1 MDMKRSAL
9 FGWSFCLLW
18 GFLSVSCVQKEY
30 EVNDL
35 DLTVNVGGDSLALPL
50 GATDTIY
57 ARTLLDN
64 AGEGAEAFLKELED
78 GTLAIR
84 QDGGFGMEV
93 PAVAAERL
101 ALPNF
106 EGESVCDLTFGA
118 LPASEPVA
126 SALAAAALTAS
137 VSGKSAGLTAPVADA
152 LPVSTSLEDVPA
164 EVKRLDYIALA
175 QEAAMVFTFD
185 VSALKS
191 HPDLAVTMDVLVD
204 LPDYVRL
211 AESVALED
219 GKLRV
224 KATFEGG
231 RWTQSVPLDGF
242 DFSKFPIADGRM
254 TITGEMTY
262 AGTMDLRTDD
272 PSQLV
277 AWDGQTIS
285 MDARYEVTHLSPVRF
300 EGSFEPA
307 IDPVVQTVTFGDIPD
322 MLAGEET
329 VFDFAAPYLLLSIPT
344 NIGIAL
350 QNELTVTPIAQG
362 VPQTDKAAKV
372 RLTLPA
378 RPDARFDT
386 TRYYLANERP
396 AQLPEGFE
404 FLAFDLAGLLHR
416 IPEALQIEVA
426 THADAASEMVYDFT
440 AHYTAA
446 VDYDFIVP
454 MAFGEDLHLSLGDTL
469 SALPDIINEILSKNV
484 LRLGGEVQNSLPM
497 DLTLSVVALDD
508 MGEEVPMETVPQLI
522 KAGTPSGEAVS
533 SPLALTLGDR
543 TGAVDTRPVRALA
556 LQFTMTTGQG
566 NAGVP
571 VKATSWVRAVLKAE
585 VPGGITVDLE
595 ELGTNGEAGEPTPG
609 DGGNDGSDE
618 NTWSVAG
625 QN

>member
-1 MDMKRSAL
+1 MDK
-9 FGWSFCLLW
+9 
-18 GFLSVSCVQKEY
+18 
-30 EVNDL
+30 L

-64 AGEGAEAFLKELED
+64 AGDGAEAFLKELAD

-93 PAVAAERL
+93 PDVAAERL
-101 ALPNF
+101 ALPSF
-106 EGESVCDLTFGA
+106 ENESVCKLTFGA
-118 LPASEPVA
+118 KTA
-126 SALAAAALTAS
+126 TAS
-137 VSGKSAGLTAPVADA
+137 VSADLTALAPAAVKSAGLTAPVADT
-152 LPVSTSLEDVPA
+152 LPVSTGLEDVPV
-164 EVKRLDYIALA
+164 EVKRLDYVAL
-175 QEAAMVFTFD
+175 EDAAALVFTFE
-185 VSALKS
+185 VSALKA
-191 HPDLAVTMDVLVD
+191 HPELTVTMDVLVD

-211 AESVALED
+211 ANSVALEAD
-219 GKLRV
+219 GRLRV

-231 RWTQSVPLDGF
+231 RWTQSVPLEGF
-242 DFSKFPIADGRM
+242 DFSQFQIADGRM
-254 TITGEMTY
+254 AVTGEMTY
-262 AGTMDLRTDD
+262 AGNMDLKADD
-272 PSQLV
+272 PAQLT
-277 AWDGQTIS
+277 AWDGETID
-285 MDARYEVTHLSPVRF
+285 MDARYEVTHLTPVRF
-300 EGSFEPA
+300 EGLFEPA
-307 IDPVVQTVTFGDIPD
+307 IDPVVETVTFGDIPD

-350 QNELTVTPIAQG
+350 ENELTVTPLEQG
-362 VPQTDKAAKV
+362 VPQKDRAVKV

-378 RPDARFDT
+378 RLDARMDT

-396 AQLPEGFE
+396 AQLPAGFE
-404 FLAFDLAGLLHR
+404 FLTFDLAGVLHR

-426 THADAASEMVYDFT
+426 THADEASEMVYDFNT
-440 AHYTAA
+440 HYTAA
-446 VDYDFIVP
+446 ADYDFIVP
-454 MAFGEDLHLSLGDTL
+454 MAFGDDLHLSLGDTL

-497 DLTLSVVALDD
+497 DLKLSVVALDD
-508 MGEEVPMETVPQLI
+508 NGEEVPMETVPQII
-522 KAGTPSGEAVS
+522 KAGTPAGEAVS

-585 VPGGITVDLE
+585 VPGGITVDLG
-595 ELGTNGEAGEPTPG
+595 ELGESESDGEGEEPTP
-609 DGGNDGSDE
+609 DE
-618 NTWSVAG
+618 WN
-625 QN
+625 

>member
-1 MDMKRSAL
+1 MKRPAL
-9 FGWSFCLLW
+9 FGWSLCLLW
-18 GFLSVSCVQKEY
+18 GFLSVSCIQKEY

-64 AGEGAEAFLKELED
+64 AGEGVDAFLKELAD

-93 PAVAAERL
+93 PDVAAERL

-106 EGESVCDLTFGA
+106 DGESVCELTFGA
-118 LPASEPVA
+118 LAA
-126 SALAAAALTAS
+126 SADAASGTPAVLTAS
-137 VSGKSAGLTAPVADA
+137 VKSVGLTAPVADA
-152 LPVSTSLEDVPA
+152 LPVSTSLTDVPT
-164 EVKRLDYIALA
+164 EVKRLDYVALA
-175 QEAAMVFTFD
+175 QEAALVFTFE
-185 VSALKS
+185 VPTLKA
-191 HPDLAVTMDVLVD
+191 HPELEVKMDVLVD

-211 AESVALED
+211 AESVDLEN

-224 KATFEGG
+224 RATFEGG
-231 RWTQSVPLDGF
+231 RWTQSVSLAGF
-242 DFSKFPIADGRM
+242 DFSQFPIADGQM
-254 TITGEMTY
+254 SITGEMVY
-262 AGTMDLRTDD
+262 AGNMDLTADD
-272 PSQLV
+272 PSQLAV
-277 AWDGQTIS
+277 WDGQTIG
-285 MDARYEVTHLSPVRF
+285 MDARYEVTHLMPVRF
-300 EGSFEPA
+300 EGLFEPA
-307 IDPVVQTVTFGDIPD
+307 IDPVVETVTFGDIPD
-322 MLAGEET
+322 MLTGDET
-329 VFDFAAPYLLLSIPT
+329 VFDFAAPYLLLSVPT

-350 QNELTVTPIAQG
+350 QNELTVTPLVQG
-362 VPQTDKAAKV
+362 VPQTDQAAKV

-378 RPDARFDT
+378 RLDARMDT
-386 TRYYLANERP
+386 TRYYLAKERP
-396 AQLPEGFE
+396 TQLPDGFE

-508 MGEEVPMETVPQLI
+508 KGEEVPMETEPQLI
-522 KAGTPSGEAVS
+522 KAGTPAGEAVT

-543 TGAVDTRPVRALA
+543 TGIVDTRPVRALA

-585 VPGGITVDLE
+585 IPGGITVDLE
-595 ELGTNGEAGEPTPG
+595 ELGGGKEADGQRDEAG
-609 DGGNDGSDE
+609 GSE
-618 NTWSVAG
+618 EETWG
-625 QN
+625 RHK